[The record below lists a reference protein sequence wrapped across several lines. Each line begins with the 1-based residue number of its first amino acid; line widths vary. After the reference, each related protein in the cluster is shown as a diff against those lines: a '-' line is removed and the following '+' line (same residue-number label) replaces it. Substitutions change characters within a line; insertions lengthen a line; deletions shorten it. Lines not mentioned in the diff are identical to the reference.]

1 LLVSASSL
9 FAQKHD
15 LTEDKLVD
23 SCYQVSVAMQ
33 IDNGKIV
40 IQRDGMKQTIA
51 RKAAARHVYVE
62 RILDAKDGIG
72 TRGVRLYKEAWAEI
86 DDGGQKIKLA
96 LGAGQ
101 ALAVAQRFKDNIV
114 VYDPAKAMSREEMEV
129 TEHFDSLAVSGLVPG
144 KEYVVGEKW
153 TIANAPAQALCYLD
167 GLVAS
172 NITAQLDSVSD
183 AMAKVTLAGNVTGI
197 DKGSQVVLFVQGHYL
212 FDLKSKRLVELLW
225 TQSDQRTQ
233 GPVSPE
239 MSADVKITLK
249 RTPINEPESLSN
261 AALRGVLGEPMTAIR
276 FAQMSKTGR
285 FEFKHSR
292 DWHVVREDKEV
303 VVLRLLDRGDLV
315 AQCAITTLKNTNVAQ
330 MNLQAF
336 ESTMASSLGWAQE
349 KVIGTPKE
357 EKTKEGAT
365 IYRVT
370 AQGKLTGLEAVQSF
384 YLVVGEN
391 GDHRVATFT
400 MLPNQVQKLEGRD
413 QALIESFRFAPA
425 GMAGN

>member
-1 LLVSASSL
+1 
-9 FAQKHD
+9 
-15 LTEDKLVD
+15 
-23 SCYQVSVAMQ
+23 
-33 IDNGKIV
+33 
-40 IQRDGMKQTIA
+40 
-51 RKAAARHVYVE
+51 
-62 RILDAKDGIG
+62 
-72 TRGVRLYKEAWAEI
+72 
-86 DDGGQKIKLA
+86 
-96 LGAGQ
+96 
-101 ALAVAQRFKDNIV
+101 
-114 VYDPAKAMSREEMEV
+114 
-129 TEHFDSLAVSGLVPG
+129 
-144 KEYVVGEKW
+144 
-153 TIANAPAQALCYLD
+153 
-167 GLVAS
+167 
-172 NITAQLDSVSD
+172 
-183 AMAKVTLAGNVTGI
+183 
-197 DKGSQVVLFVQGHYL
+197 
-212 FDLKSKRLVELLW
+212 
-225 TQSDQRTQ
+225 
-233 GPVSPE
+233 